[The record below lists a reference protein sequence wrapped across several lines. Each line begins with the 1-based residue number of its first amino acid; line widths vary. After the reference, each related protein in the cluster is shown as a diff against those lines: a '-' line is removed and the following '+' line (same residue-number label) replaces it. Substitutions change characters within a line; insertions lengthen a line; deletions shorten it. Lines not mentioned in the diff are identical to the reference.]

1 MDFSRMIAN
10 AAKATSLLKALA
22 NKHRLI
28 ILCHV
33 AGGEKSV
40 GELEELLGMRQPHL
54 SQHLARLRRD
64 ELVKTRRDSR
74 TIYYELDEGSV
85 AAEVVQL
92 LYQFYCAPRGA
103 KGQKRRVKNLA
114 RQIGAGPT
122 RATAA
127 TARTRAARGR

>member
-1 MDFSRMIAN
+1 MDLSRMIGN

-64 ELVKTRRDSR
+64 HLVRTRRDSR
-74 TIYYELDEGSV
+74 TIYYELEESNV
-85 AAEVVQL
+85 AGEIVHL

-103 KGQKRRVKNLA
+103 KRQKRRVESS
-114 RQIGAGPT
+114 T
-122 RATAA
+122 RSRNAPRRVAA
-127 TARTRAARGR
+127 AASRPRVMRPR

>member
-1 MDFSRMIAN
+1 MIGN

-64 ELVKTRRDSR
+64 HLVRTRRDSR
-74 TIYYELDEGSV
+74 TIYYELEASNV
-85 AAEVVQL
+85 AGEIVHL
-92 LYQFYCAPRGA
+92 LYQFYCAPRGV
-103 KGQKRRVKNLA
+103 KRQKRRVESS
-114 RQIGAGPT
+114 T
-122 RATAA
+122 R
-127 TARTRAARGR
+127 RTRNAPRRVAAAAYRPRVMRPR